1 MNQMGTQQQ
10 APLFSRQADEVPTNR
25 FLGDL
30 FEREALA
37 ERLSGLLESLP
48 NGAVIAI
55 DAPWGEG
62 KSWFARR
69 WHAVLED
76 KGFRSVLIDCFQ
88 QDYVGDPFALFAGE
102 FLTLA
107 KKGKPEVRTKLL
119 EAGKK
124 VGASLLP
131 AAAKLAVNTLGH
143 LAVGNSALGDDIA
156 QAIKKADEKGAE
168 QLEKLVAKALEE
180 HETNKKSV
188 QGFRAALANLAAE
201 AEKPVVIFV
210 DELDRCRPDFAVHA
224 VERIK
229 HFFDVPGIIFV
240 LLVNRK
246 QLAASVR
253 GVYGDGVDAEA
264 YLAKFVHLSLTLPKR
279 LSLERGKPNDNT
291 RFVSAELQRY
301 GFQRDTT
308 SENFSSALGLCA
320 SLLNMS
326 LRDLERAIPL
336 FSFASPKGQHAT
348 FAAWPIAL
356 KIARPELYDGIL
368 ANKSNA
374 HGEAARMCDEFR
386 AHSDLARHLFGFFG
400 GLHKCA
406 ATGFKTPLEEQVPV
420 ILMQLSPGVE
430 PSHYCFSV
438 FDQVN
443 LTIGR

>member
-1 MNQMGTQQQ
+1 MNQTGTQQQ
-10 APLFSRQADEVPTNR
+10 APLFSRQADEVTTHP

-48 NGAVIAI
+48 DGAVMAI

-62 KSWFARR
+62 KSWFARH
-69 WHAVLED
+69 WHAVLEK
-76 KGFRSVLIDCFQ
+76 KGFRSALIDCFQ
-88 QDYVGDPFALFAGE
+88 QDYVDDPFALFAGE
-102 FLTLA
+102 FLALA

-131 AAAKLAVNTLGH
+131 IAAKLTVSTLGH
-143 LAVGNSALGDDIA
+143 LVVGNAALGDDIA
-156 QAIKKADEKGAE
+156 QAIEKADEKGGE
-168 QLEKLVAKALEE
+168 QLEKLVARAMEE
-180 HETNKKSV
+180 HETNKRSV
-188 QGFRAALANLAAE
+188 KGFRTALANLASE
-201 AEKPVVIFV
+201 SEKPVVIFV

-253 GVYGDGVDAEA
+253 GVYGEGVDAEA

-291 RFVSAELQRY
+291 RFVVAELERY
-301 GFQRDTT
+301 GFPQSTATQDFA
-308 SENFSSALGLCA
+308 NALGLC
-320 SLLNMS
+320 STVFNMS

-336 FSFASPKGQHAT
+336 FSFAQPKGLSAMYL
-348 FAAWPIAL
+348 AWPVAL
-356 KIARPELYDGIL
+356 KIAKPELYDGIL
-368 ANKSNA
+368 ANRPQA
-374 HGEAARMCDEFR
+374 HDGAARLCGDFIGY
-386 AHSDLARHLFGFFG
+386 SDLARHMFGFFMG
-400 GLHKCA
+400 IHNCGA
-406 ATGFKTPLEEQVPV
+406 SRFKTPLDGGVATQ
-420 ILMQLSPGVE
+420 LMQVAPGME
-430 PSHYCFSV
+430 PSEYCFWL

-443 LTIGR
+443 LSVGR